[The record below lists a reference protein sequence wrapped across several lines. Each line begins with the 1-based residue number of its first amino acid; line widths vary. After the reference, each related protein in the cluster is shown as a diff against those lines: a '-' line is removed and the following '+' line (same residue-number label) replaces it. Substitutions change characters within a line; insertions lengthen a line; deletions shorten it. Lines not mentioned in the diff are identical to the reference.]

1 MRKSEKGWV
10 EDLILCVLS
19 ICIGASICSAQT
31 IIQNPEKPLAKNAG
45 RVVALKEVM
54 KIADEGDQYFFKSP
68 FNLKIAP
75 DQSIFVQEQDHL
87 WQFDRNGKF
96 VRDYFKKGQGP
107 GEMIY
112 ITNFD
117 LTEEHIIMHAISPSK
132 IMWISYQGQLAKE
145 FTVPQKRSLMFL
157 LFHKDVYFFNSYESP
172 FGQGEPKFV
181 DIPQNFAAFS
191 EGAKELKPLMAFP
204 IRVFIITSRSGGGGM
219 LYVNSLISVFYQQKY
234 LFLSHTS
241 EYLLKLYDVETNEIV
256 RVFQRAYKRVK
267 APPQKIDEKKGWM
280 MIDGKKYFGPP
291 AQKYSN
297 DILNLFVDN
306 GDLWAVTSTTDK
318 NKGILIDVFNF
329 EGKYIDNFHLK
340 LPEKS
345 TLSLGF
351 GRPNTVTVF
360 KGFLYGIER
369 NEDET
374 FSIKKYRIGE

>member
-1 MRKSEKGWV
+1 MRKSKKGRAEVVVLWF
-10 EDLILCVLS
+10 LS
-19 ICIGASICSAQT
+19 ISMGAIICSAQT
-31 IIQNPEKPLAKNAG
+31 IIQNPDKPLAKNTG
-45 RVVALKEVM
+45 RVVALREVM
-54 KIADEGDQYFFKSP
+54 KIADEGDQYFFKYP

-75 DQSIFVQEQDHL
+75 DQSIFVQEQEHL

-112 ITNFD
+112 VTNFD
-117 LTEEHIIMHAISPSK
+117 LTEEHIIIHTSSPSK
-132 IMWISYQGQLAKE
+132 VMWIDYTGRLAKE
-145 FTVPQKRSLMFL
+145 FTVPQRRSLTFL

-181 DIPQNFAAFS
+181 DMPQNFTAFS
-191 EGAKELKPLMAFP
+191 EGAKELKPLIALP
-204 IRVFIITSRSGGGGM
+204 IRVFIVSGRGGGGGM
-219 LYVNSLISVFYQQKY
+219 MFVTSLISVPYQQKY

-256 RVFQRAYKRVK
+256 RVFQRSYKRVK
-267 APPQKIDEKKGWM
+267 APPQKIDEKKGRM

-329 EGKYIDNFHLK
+329 EGKYIDNFYLR

-345 TLSLGF
+345 TLNLGP
-351 GRPNTVTVF
+351 GRLNTVTVS

>member
-1 MRKSEKGWV
+1 MRKSNKGRV
-10 EDLILCVLS
+10 KDFILCVLS

-31 IIQNPEKPLAKNAG
+31 IIQNSDKPLAKNAG
-45 RVVALKEVM
+45 RVVALKEVL
-54 KIADEGDQYFFKSP
+54 KIVDEGDQYFFKYP
-68 FNLKIAP
+68 FGLKIAP
-75 DQSIFVQEQDHL
+75 NGSIFVQEQEHL
-87 WQFDRNGKF
+87 WQFDQNGEF

-112 ITNFD
+112 ISNFD
-117 LTEEHIIMHAISPSK
+117 LTGEHIIIHTSSPSK
-132 IMWISYQGQLAKE
+132 IMWIDYQGQLAKE

-172 FGQGEPKFV
+172 FGPGEPKFV
-181 DIPQNFAAFS
+181 DMPQNFTAFS

-204 IRVFIITSRSGGGGM
+204 IRVFIVSGQGGGGGTM
-219 LYVNSLISVFYQQKY
+219 FVNSLISVPYQQKY

-256 RVFQRAYKRVK
+256 RVFKRAYKRVK

-318 NKGILIDVFNF
+318 NKGVLIDVFNF
-329 EGKYIDNFHLK
+329 EGKYIDNFYLK

-345 TLSLGF
+345 TLNLGL
-351 GRPNTVTVF
+351 GRLSTVTVF
-360 KGFLYGIER
+360 KGFLYSIES